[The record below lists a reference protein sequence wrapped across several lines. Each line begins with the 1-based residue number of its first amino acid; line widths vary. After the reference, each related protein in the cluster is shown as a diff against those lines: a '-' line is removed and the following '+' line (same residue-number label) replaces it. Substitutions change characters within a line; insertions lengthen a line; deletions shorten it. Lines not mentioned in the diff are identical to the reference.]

1 MKQRKRKCRKKTCRG
16 DYMFNIFIISYKS
29 LSNIFPSIITPTN
42 PHSFQCD
49 VTIVTNDNY
58 LKNNNTSTEKRS
70 YKFYIIYKYIY
81 IYIIIYL

>member
-1 MKQRKRKCRKKTCRG
+1 
-16 DYMFNIFIISYKS
+16 MFNIFIIPYKS

-58 LKNNNTSTEKRS
+58 LKTTTHPQKNVVTN
-70 YKFYIIYKYIY
+70 FILYI
-81 IYIIIYL
+81 